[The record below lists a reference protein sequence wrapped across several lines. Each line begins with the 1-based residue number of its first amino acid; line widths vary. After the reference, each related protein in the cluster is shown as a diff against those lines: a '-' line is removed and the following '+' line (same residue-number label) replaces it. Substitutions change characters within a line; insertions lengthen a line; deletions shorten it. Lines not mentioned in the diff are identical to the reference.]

1 MAERGPVT
9 EVLLLDALPDALR
22 RLSESAERQPGS
34 GERPRALLIGVQAAA
49 TVSAANAL
57 LAGAGGE
64 PAVLLHLDRA
74 TESVG
79 LGLGNREL
87 LLGDDLAAL
96 GPFGLIGLNVEA
108 AKSYRLLREIVGQT
122 AESVRTDGVV
132 LVAGPKKGGAE
143 VAARVLRERFAQ
155 VDLLA
160 YRKGERIYRATR
172 PRPVADAGSESSDV
186 PSAQA
191 GLAAAPSE
199 PDPVEAVTLR
209 GRTLRLFQDERI
221 FARGRLDAATHM
233 LAEAFEVRPDAAV
246 LDLGSGSGVL
256 GILAALLEPSC
267 RVTLVDSDPLAVEV
281 SRRNAIVNGAGNV
294 SARLSD
300 VLADLPDA
308 RFDLILMNPP
318 FHRGRAH
325 DPALAERFMTEASRA
340 LLPGGTISMVC
351 NRFLRY
357 EPILERLVG
366 PVREAAGDR
375 QFKVLVA
382 RLRRVPQPAS
392 GPANTR
398 TSRPFSRERR
408 SR

>member
-1 MAERGPVT
+1 MAERAPVT
-9 EVLLLDALPDALR
+9 EALLLDALPDALR
-22 RLSESAERQPGS
+22 DLGAS
-34 GERPRALLIGVQAAA
+34 GERPSALLIGVQAAA

-57 LAGAGGE
+57 LASAGGE

-79 LGLGNREL
+79 LGLGNREI

-122 AESVRTDGVV
+122 AERIQPDGVV

-143 VAARVLRERFAQ
+143 VAARVLRERFEQ

-160 YRKGERIYRATR
+160 YRKGERIYRAAR
-172 PRPVADAGSESSDV
+172 PRPAADAGSESSKAPDDE
-186 PSAQA
+186 A
-191 GLAAAPSE
+191 GHEAGSPRSE
-199 PDPVEAVTLR
+199 PVAVEAVELR
-209 GRTLRLFQDERI
+209 GHTLRLCLDERI
-221 FARGRLDAATHM
+221 FARGRLDPATRR
-233 LAEAFEVRPDAAV
+233 LAEAFEVRPGAAV

-256 GILAALLEPSC
+256 GILAARLEPSC
-267 RVTLVDSDPLAVEV
+267 QVTLVDSDPLAVEV
-281 SRRNAIVNGAGNV
+281 SRRNAVQNGVANV
-294 SARLSD
+294 SVHLSD

-325 DPALAERFMTEASRA
+325 APALAERFMTEASRA
-340 LLPGGTISMVC
+340 LLPGGTIFMVC

-366 PVREAAGDR
+366 PVREVAGDR

-382 RLRRVPQPAS
+382 RLTRVHAPTRQP
-392 GPANTR
+392 
-398 TSRPFSRERR
+398 ERR